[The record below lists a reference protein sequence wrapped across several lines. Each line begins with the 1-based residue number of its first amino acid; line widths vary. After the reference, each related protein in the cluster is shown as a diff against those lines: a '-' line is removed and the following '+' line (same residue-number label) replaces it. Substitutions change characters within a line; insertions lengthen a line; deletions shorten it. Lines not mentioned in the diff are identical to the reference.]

1 VPPSPIDNRTRWTF
15 VGVSAVAGALA
26 APPSWIA
33 TPVSAAIAG
42 LTAFL
47 GLSLWRWSGLPQ
59 VVRSPWPA
67 GGRRWLRVLA
77 CYAIG
82 LLAGLVLLGVIRLAI
97 EPAVP
102 SMGERMATAGA
113 QPVWRRLLIIYVAA
127 VGEELLFRLV
137 IMSLT
142 AGVLARLVR
151 ALAGPPSAAIVW
163 TSNVVA
169 SVAFAAAHLP
179 SWSSVDSPGPWLTLS
194 VLALN
199 AAGGLLLGYI
209 FATRGIVAAM
219 IAHSGADSAIQLIGP
234 LTG

>member
-1 VPPSPIDNRTRWTF
+1 MTPDRRTRWIF

-26 APPSWIA
+26 VPPSAIA
-33 TPVSAAIAG
+33 TPVSAALAG
-42 LTAFL
+42 LMAFF
-47 GLSLWRWSGLPQ
+47 GLSLWRWSGLPLAM
-59 VVRSPWPA
+59 RSPGPA
-67 GGRRWLRVLA
+67 GARSWLRVVA
-77 CYAIG
+77 TYAIG
-82 LLAGLVLLGVIRLAI
+82 LLAGLVLLGVIRMAI
-97 EPAVP
+97 EPALP
-102 SMGERMATAGA
+102 SMGARIATAGSL
-113 QPVWRRLLIIYVAA
+113 PVWRRILVIFVAA
-127 VGEELLFRLV
+127 VGEELLFRL
-137 IMSLT
+137 ILMSLV

-151 ALAGPPSAAIVW
+151 APAGPPSTAIVW

-169 SVAFAAAHLP
+169 SFAFAAAHLP
-179 SWSSVDSPGPWLTLS
+179 SWSNVDSPGPWLTLS